1 MQVWKL
7 AMIGAVLVAGISAN
21 SAYTAGNTLN
31 GDNVAGYGTSAV
43 TGAIAQGIEHTLSA
57 DGTTI
62 NATTMTFTTDL
73 NSGYQVRAGF
83 GTAALQSCTLTLNT
97 APTLDTAT
105 CTYSPTFSTSTAG
118 DFHVSVS

>member
-7 AMIGAVLVAGISAN
+7 AVIGAVVVVGISAN

-31 GDNVAGYGTSAV
+31 GDNVAGYGTSEV
-43 TGAIAQGIEHTLSA
+43 TGAIVQVIEHTLSA

-62 NATTMTFTTDL
+62 NATALRFTTDL
-73 NSGYQVRAGF
+73 NSGHQVRAGF
-83 GTAALQSCTLTLNT
+83 GTAALQSCTVTLNT

-118 DFHVSVS
+118 DFHVAVS